1 MLLKLDVLET
11 TTPIFRAMGSQRKTA
26 VTVHSSGS
34 VPSTSYKK
42 ARAPTDTSLFLEDIL
57 EEGEKLVAHPGTSQY
72 SIGGVSTCGL
82 ASLNFA
88 RLLFDK
94 EREGVRGAALL
105 GDIGLVQSVE
115 VSRASQHFL
124 S

>member
-1 MLLKLDVLET
+1 
-11 TTPIFRAMGSQRKTA
+11 MGSQRKTA
-26 VTVHSSGS
+26 GTVLCSGS
-34 VPSTSYKK
+34 TPSASHKK
-42 ARAPTDTSLFLEDIL
+42 ARTLTDTSLFLEDIL

-105 GDIGLVQSVE
+105 EDIGLVQSVE
-115 VSRASQHFL
+115 VSRASRHFL